1 MAVIKPSDV
10 GRLTQALDRKL
21 KAILIHGND
30 VGLVREL
37 AAKLVAAKAGST
49 DDPFNV
55 VRIDDGAI
63 KDDPALLADEAQA
76 ISLMGGERAIWVR
89 GAGSAFTNAIKTY
102 LAAASG
108 DALIVAESSALRRG
122 AALRELFEK
131 APNAGAI
138 ACYEDGTRDIGAIIS
153 EEIQK
158 AGLTIT
164 NDARLF
170 LTQSLGADRALSR
183 SELQKL
189 TLYCRGKPEITLD
202 DVEAICGDAS
212 ALSLDEALDAVFEG
226 DTGKADLKINRL
238 VASGTS
244 STGVLTAA
252 TNHAVRLMA
261 FAAEMQTG
269 RPAKQVVDA
278 ARPPVF
284 WKRKDS
290 LVRQL
295 SAWQPASLDS
305 ALDQL
310 REAEL
315 GMRNMPALADA
326 IGSRALL
333 SISARAK
340 RERRNTF

>member
-1 MAVIKPSDV
+1 MAAIKPGEVD
-10 GRLTQALDRKL
+10 RLAKALDPKL

-37 AAKLVAAKAGST
+37 AGKFVAGKTGSL

-55 VRIDDGAI
+55 VRMDDAAL
-63 KDDPALLADEAQA
+63 KEDAALLADEAQA

-89 GAGSAFTNAIKTY
+89 GAGAAFTNAIKSY
-102 LAAASG
+102 LGTAAG
-108 DALIVAESSALRRG
+108 DALIVAESSALRKG
-122 AALRELFEK
+122 HTLRDLFEK
-131 APNAGAI
+131 APNAGAV
-138 ACYEDGTRDIGAIIS
+138 ACYEDSTRDIASVIT

-164 NDARLF
+164 NDARLL

-183 SELQKL
+183 SELEKL
-189 TLYCRGKPEITLD
+189 TLYCRDKSEVTLD

-212 ALSLDEALDAVFEG
+212 AFSLDEALDAVFEG
-226 DTGKADLKINRL
+226 DTGKADQKINRL
-238 VASGTS
+238 VSSGS
-244 STGVLTAA
+244 SPVGIVTTA
-252 TNHAVRLMA
+252 TNHAVRLMT
-261 FAAEMQTG
+261 FAAEMQSG

-278 ARPPVF
+278 ARPPIF

-295 SAWQPASLDS
+295 SAWQPATLDA

-315 GMRNMPALADA
+315 GIRNIPALADA
-326 IGSRALL
+326 IGSRTLL
-333 SISARAK
+333 SIAARAK